1 MIEKL
6 LCLCQLG
13 ENNFSVNYMG
23 LVADSSQILYFPAE
37 EWPRSQD
44 IKLPGSLSLEQKKQH
59 LQVLASVMLGQ
70 IYENAA

>member
-6 LCLCQLG
+6 LCLCQFG
-13 ENNFSVNYMG
+13 ENNVSVNYKG
-23 LVADSSQILYFPAE
+23 LVADSSQILYFPSK

-44 IKLPGSLSLEQKKQH
+44 IKLTGSLSLEQENQH